1 MISFLFSCVINL
13 LKGNGSYIYIYINV
27 KRTKI
32 VHILEQVDNYSIL
45 KIAKPDCTLY
55 TMQKEKSET
64 RDETLDE

>member
-1 MISFLFSCVINL
+1 MDRI
-13 LKGNGSYIYIYINV
+13 YIDIYINV